1 MISLCVAKVLKNGI
15 NAKLFSQYN
24 QNNARKL
31 AHVDFYSYICGQL
44 CIMEWKQIIMAAM
57 LGMCLI
63 LFTGVFVMT
72 ALYLDDKRKNRHASV
87 SE

>member
-1 MISLCVAKVLKNGI
+1 
-15 NAKLFSQYN
+15 
-24 QNNARKL
+24 
-31 AHVDFYSYICGQL
+31 
-44 CIMEWKQIIMAAM
+44 MAAM